1 MAYTSI
7 NKPSDY
13 FNTITYSGNG
23 SNPRTLTGVGF
34 QPDLIWFKCRQANN
48 HNWFDVI
55 RGSDKIIQS
64 STSNVEA
71 TSTALLTS
79 FDSDGFTVNT
89 DDGVNGSGKTYAS
102 WNWKAGGTAVSNTDG
117 SITSTVS
124 ANTTSGFSIVSY
136 TGTGANATVGHGLG
150 VAPAFVIVKDR
161 DNAVSWVVSG
171 DNIGWDKNMYLNVT
185 QAVQTANHFQ
195 DTAPTSSLMYLST
208 DAAVN
213 GSSRNYIM
221 YCFAEKKSFSKFG
234 SYIGNAST
242 NGTFVYT
249 GFKPAF
255 AIFKK
260 SAGTGSWA
268 IQDNKRTPFN
278 VQKKSLFANLLDAE
292 TDSTNDAVDFLSNGF
307 KFRSD
312 TANYNTSGDTYI
324 YMAFAENP
332 FTTSTG
338 VPTTA
343 R

>member
-7 NKPSDY
+7 NKPIDY

-117 SITSTVS
+117 SITSSVS
-124 ANTTSGFSIVSY
+124 ANQDAGFSIVSW
-136 TGTGANATVGHGLG
+136 TGSGANATIGHSLG
-150 VAPAFVIVKDR
+150 AVPKMIIIRRRTGSSTNWIVYHESIGNNNELFLNLS
-161 DNAVSWVVSG
+161 NASTSS
-171 DNIGWDKNMYLNVT
+171 T
-185 QAVQTANHFQ
+185 RFQ
-195 DTAPTSSLMYLST
+195 STSPTSSVFSVSSNS
-208 DAAVN
+208 AVN
-213 GSSRNYIM
+213 ESSQSIIA
-221 YCFAEKKSFSKFG
+221 YCFAEKQGYSKFG
-234 SYIGNAST
+234 SYTGNGST
-242 NGTFVYT
+242 DGTFIYT
-249 GFKPAF
+249 GFKPSW
-255 AIFKK
+255 IMFKR
-260 SAGTGSWA
+260 SDAVQDWY
-268 IQDNKRTPFN
+268 IYDNKRSSFN
-278 VQKKSLFANLLDAE
+278 VAQAQLDAM
-292 TDSTNDAVDFLSNGF
+292 DAGAEGSLLSGDFLSNGF
-307 KFRSD
+307 KFRS
-312 TANYNTSGDTYI
+312 ASSAFNTSGGTYI

-332 FTTSTG
+332 LVGTNNI
-338 VPTTA
+338 PATA